1 MLYHGDT
8 NKGAIVSFMS
18 RVKVY
23 GEYVLA
29 GKGDT
34 LEQKLRILTDG
45 KLRVI
50 GGVGQ

>member
-18 RVKVY
+18 RVKVH
-23 GEYVLA
+23 GEYVFM
-29 GKGDT
+29 GKET